1 MTRKAQLFVVGTGAL
16 ALGLAGGIWGV
27 PALKTKDIFSVREIH
42 EQNQRGFTSPLVDF
56 ETARE
61 IPEGAAAL
69 LKKKLVGLI
78 DDKTRKGTISEVAV
92 YFRDLNNGPWI
103 GINALQNFTI
113 ASLVKVPVLIAH
125 LKIEEV
131 NPAHL
136 SERVMFEPP
145 LLPVTQ
151 NIAPQQQFVVGNTY
165 TVEELLR
172 QMIIYSDNDAKNVL
186 LTHAPFGVINQV
198 YADLGLPLPDPTA
211 TEDSISVKRY
221 ASFFRVLYNAS
232 YLRRDLSEW
241 ALKLLTETTY
251 KEGLRGGVP
260 KSIPVA
266 HKFGERYD
274 PATGMRQLHDCGI
287 VYHPTSPYL
296 LCVMTRG
303 KEFSSLS
310 AFIREVSRIAY
321 ETVSNGTSLIPST
334 YAAP

>member
-1 MTRKAQLFVVGTGAL
+1 MTRKTQLFVVGAGAF
-16 ALGLAGGIWGV
+16 ALGLAGGIWGI
-27 PALKTKDIFSVREIH
+27 PILKTKEIFSIREIH
-42 EQNQRGFTSPLVDF
+42 EQGQRGFTNPLVDF
-56 ETARE
+56 ETTRE
-61 IPEGAAAL
+61 IPEGVAML

-78 DDKTRKGTISEVAV
+78 DDETKKGTISEVAV
-92 YFRDLNNGPWI
+92 YFRDLNNGPWT
-103 GINALQNFTI
+103 GINERQNFTL
-113 ASLVKVPVLIAH
+113 ASLVKVPVLIAY
-125 LKIEEV
+125 LKMEEV
-131 NPAHL
+131 DSAHL
-136 SERVMFEPP
+136 SERVVFEPP
-145 LLPVTQ
+145 PLPVTQ
-151 NIAPQQQFVVGNTY
+151 NIAPQQQLVVGNTY
-165 TVEELLR
+165 TIEELLR

-186 LTHAPFGVINQV
+186 LKQAPFGVINQV
-198 YADLGLPLPDPTA
+198 YTDLGLPLPDLTA
-211 TEDSISVKRY
+211 AEDSISVKRY

-260 KSIPVA
+260 ESTPVA

-303 KEFSSLS
+303 REFSSLS
-310 AFIREVSRIAY
+310 AFIREVSRITY
-321 ETVSNGTSLIPST
+321 EIVSNGTSLLPSA